1 MLCIGDTVLF
11 STEGIFVIDRIT
23 QKEIGGRLAD
33 YYELKSCGK
42 DNSVIYL
49 PLENQ
54 TLISKVRP
62 LLTESEICGL
72 LTKISDFD
80 DLWVEDNKLRKEKFQ
95 EILQSG
101 DREELIRLAGTIYK
115 HQQDM
120 KLKHRKLSISD
131 ERVLKEAERIISMEF
146 AYVLNI
152 DRSDVPQYIQSHI
165 SIA

>member
-11 STEGIFVIDRIT
+11 GTEGIFVIDRIT
-23 QKEIGGRLAD
+23 QKEIGDKTAD
-33 YYELKSCGK
+33 YYVLKSHDK

-49 PLENQ
+49 PLDNQ
-54 TLISKVRP
+54 ILIGKVRP
-62 LLTESEICGL
+62 LLTESEICAL
-72 LTKISDFD
+72 LVQVSDFD
-80 DLWVEDNKLRKEKFQ
+80 DIWIEDNKLRKEKFQ

-101 DREELIRLAGTIYK
+101 DREKLIRLAGTIYK

-120 KLKHRKLSISD
+120 KLRHRKLSLSD
-131 ERVLKEAERIISMEF
+131 ERILKEAERIISIEF

-165 SIA
+165 NIK